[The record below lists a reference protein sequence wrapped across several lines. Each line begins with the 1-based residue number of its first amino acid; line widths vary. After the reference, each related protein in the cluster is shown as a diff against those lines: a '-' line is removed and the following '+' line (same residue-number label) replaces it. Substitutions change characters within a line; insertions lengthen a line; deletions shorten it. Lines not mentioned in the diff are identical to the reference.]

1 MVRNGSIIDLP
12 AVRQTRSGL
21 DSNCQPGHD
30 PMPAAYKGQP
40 MCLIVF
46 AWRPDHPQPLIVAAN
61 RDEFYARPSLPLAH
75 WDDRPGIYAG
85 RDLKAGGT
93 WLGISADGRF
103 AALTNIRDLQLPQG
117 GPSRGELVADFLHG
131 QQSPEDYLK
140 ALRARAADYAGFNLL
155 LGDTQQLWHFN
166 QQQDLAQR
174 LPAGL
179 YGLSNAN
186 LDSLWP
192 KLQRAKTA
200 LADCLHQPATTPL
213 LDLLLDA
220 QPAVDADLPDTGVGL
235 QVERLLSTVFIASP
249 GYGTCASTALIVHQD
264 GRREIAERRFG
275 PAGVMLGEA
284 RLELRQAQ
292 PIQA

>member
-1 MVRNGSIIDLP
+1 
-12 AVRQTRSGL
+12 
-21 DSNCQPGHD
+21 
-30 PMPAAYKGQP
+30 

-46 AWRPDHPQPLIVAAN
+46 AWRPGHPQPLVVAAN

-93 WLGISADGRF
+93 WLGVSDDGRF
-103 AALTNIRDLQLPQG
+103 AALTNIRDLHLPQG

-131 QQSPEDYLK
+131 RQSPADFLD
-140 ALRARAADYAGFNLL
+140 ALRVRAADYAGFNLL
-155 LGDTQQLWHFN
+155 LGDAQQLWHFN
-166 QQQDLAQR
+166 QQQGCAQA
-174 LPAGL
+174 LPEGL
-179 YGLSNAN
+179 YGLSNAS
-186 LDSLWP
+186 LDSPWP
-192 KLQRAKTA
+192 KLLRAKTA
-200 LADCLHQPATTPL
+200 LAGCLLQPATTPL

-220 QPAVDADLPDTGVGL
+220 QPAADADLPDTGVGL

-275 PAGVMLGEA
+275 PAGIKLGETS
-284 RLELRQAQ
+284 LVIRQAQ
-292 PIQA
+292 PIET